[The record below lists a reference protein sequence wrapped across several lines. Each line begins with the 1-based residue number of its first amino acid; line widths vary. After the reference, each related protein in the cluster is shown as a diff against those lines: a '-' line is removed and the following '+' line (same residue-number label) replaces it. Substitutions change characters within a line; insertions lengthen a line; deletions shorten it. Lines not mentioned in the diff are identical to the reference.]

1 MRETDRQKDAETEIK
16 SKALKSWAQS
26 SYPSYPEWS
35 LTGYSLTQNMSQVFW
50 PKFHGLS
57 GFLMLNR
64 NLKFIPSW
72 NSIDSRPAWE
82 LGTGRHLW
90 IGVTSPY
97 LPILLIW
104 ILHLPCPFQLDMF
117 PPYSQDSR
125 WPCKSRLP
133 GAPRHEAA
141 SVQWLGTGY
150 FWWRPKLYQTFPV
163 FHPKMLFWEAHW
175 QRTHSWRKVSP
186 FFMFYN
192 LQMKNKKSQ
201 FQWSILA
208 SWQEYMS
215 VITHTHI
222 LTDTHSDTQV
232 VHCEMKYINWKCG
245 CLESWIPI
253 LAPALP
259 CWVTLGKSV
268 HSLDPGILFQLQYTS
283 LKKSKKLQSCQPDH
297 SFSLKA
303 WSWFA

>member
-117 PPYSQDSR
+117 PPYSQIQGDHANLDCLGL
-125 WPCKSRLP
+125 PGMRLP
-133 GAPRHEAA
+133 QFSDLELAIFDEGL
-141 SVQWLGTGY
+141 SCI
-150 FWWRPKLYQTFPV
+150 RPFLYSIPKCCFEKLID
-163 FHPKMLFWEAHW
+163 KE
-175 QRTHSWRKVSP
+175 
-186 FFMFYN
+186 
-192 LQMKNKKSQ
+192 
-201 FQWSILA
+201 
-208 SWQEYMS
+208 
-215 VITHTHI
+215 HTAGEKCLLSSCFI
-222 LTDTHSDTQV
+222 IS
-232 VHCEMKYINWKCG
+232 KWKIR
-245 CLESWIPI
+245 S
-253 LAPALP
+253 
-259 CWVTLGKSV
+259 
-268 HSLDPGILFQLQYTS
+268 
-283 LKKSKKLQSCQPDH
+283 H
-297 SFSLKA
+297 SFNEVS
-303 WSWFA
+303 

>member
-26 SYPSYPEWS
+26 SYPGYPEWS

-133 GAPRHEAA
+133 GAPRPEAA

-192 LQMKNKKSQ
+192 LQMKNKKSVSMKYLS
-201 FQWSILA
+201 FLTGIH
-208 SWQEYMS
+208 EHDH
-215 VITHTHI
+215 THTH
-222 LTDTHSDTQV
+222 THRHTLRHSSCPLWDEIYKLKMWVSRKLDSNTGSSTTLLGDLGKISSLSGPRHSLSTSIYEPEKIQEV
-232 VHCEMKYINWKCG
+232 T
-245 CLESWIPI
+245 
-253 LAPALP
+253 ALP
-259 CWVTLGKSV
+259 TW
-268 HSLDPGILFQLQYTS
+268 
-283 LKKSKKLQSCQPDH
+283 
-297 SFSLKA
+297 SFI
-303 WSWFA
+303 